1 MSIAALRN
9 GTPKVIF
16 QGMHPGIIQ
25 SVLDYDFILGRN
37 TPSIIAV
44 VARGRKKERFHW
56 GSYEIEIPLYDSLES
71 IGKALREQA
80 SAVVNVQSAR
90 NVRHSVL
97 EAIEL
102 LPNLK
107 LLSIFAENTPEIH
120 SLELI
125 KAAKK
130 NDVLVVGPSSVGV
143 LLPGYLKLGAI
154 GGTMYEQLIEARI
167 KEPGDVAIVTT
178 SGGMVNELIRVVTGR
193 GRGVSF
199 AIAMG
204 GDRYPILEP
213 SDALMLAQNDPQ
225 TNEIIYFG
233 ELGGTDEYKIAELIK
248 EGKITKKVIVYIAGV
263 VAELFTIPPQFG
275 HAKAL
280 AQNEDET
287 ASAKKEAL
295 RKVGVLVCDRFDD
308 VAGAIEPQSLDDI
321 EVIGDDLKLRRKSYF
336 MSHISGEIDGNVQL
350 LGKDLLTTVQ
360 TNTVSSLVLSLMLGT
375 QIESKKLSDFIDFVL
390 RLLVDHSPNVSG
402 AVNTMIAARAGKD
415 LVSSLVAG
423 LLTIGP
429 RFGGAVNDAARAWLD
444 GVESGMTPKAYVD
457 SLTKKTGI
465 VPGIGHKK
473 YRIDNPDPR
482 VAALEGFSSPASSTY
497 LDFARSIEAITT
509 SKKTNLIL
517 NVDGAI
523 AAILLDLLAEELDYT
538 PAQLRELV
546 DIEFFNAIFVISR
559 SIGFTGHYLDQKRND
574 EGLFRLDDSDLRYFP
589 DNEA

>member
-1 MSIAALRN
+1 MNISTLRTAN
-9 GTPKVIF
+9 PKVIV

-37 TPSIIAV
+37 MPSIIAV

-56 GSYEIEIPLYDSLES
+56 GSFEIEIPLFNSLDSIDKELL
-71 IGKALREQA
+71 KQA
-80 SAVVNVQSAR
+80 DAVINVQSAR
-90 NVRHSVL
+90 NVRDSVL
-97 EAIEL
+97 EAMRL

-107 LLSIFAENTPEIH
+107 VLSIFAENTPEIH
-120 SLELI
+120 SIELAQEAQRNNI
-125 KAAKK
+125 
-130 NDVLVVGPSSVGV
+130 LIVGPSSVGV

-167 KEPGDVAIVTT
+167 KEAGDVAVVTT
-178 SGGMVNELIRVVTGR
+178 SGGMVNELIRVVSGR

-204 GDRYPILEP
+204 GDRFPVLEP
-213 SDALMLAQNDPQ
+213 AEALMLAQNDPQ
-225 TNEIIYFG
+225 TKEIIFFG
-233 ELGGTDEYKIAELIK
+233 ELGGTDEYKIAELIQT
-248 EGKITKKVIVYIAGV
+248 GKLNKRLIVYIAGV
-263 VAELFTIPPQFG
+263 VAELFATPPQFG

-280 AQNEDET
+280 AQSEDESAT
-287 ASAKKEAL
+287 AKKQAL
-295 RKVGVLVCDRFDD
+295 RQAGALVCDRFDEI
-308 VAGAIEPQSLDDI
+308 AEAIESQSI
-321 EVIGDDLKLRRKSYF
+321 ETVDVVEDGIKARRKSYF

-360 TNTVSSLVLSLMLGT
+360 ANTISSLVISIMLGT
-375 QIESKKLSDFIDFVL
+375 QVNSKKLSDFIDFVL

-402 AVNTMIAARAGKD
+402 AVNTIVAARAGKD
-415 LVSSLVAG
+415 MVSSLVAG

-429 RFGGAVNDAARAWLD
+429 RFGGAVNDAASAWLG
-444 GVESGMTPKAYVD
+444 GVESGATPKGFVD
-457 SLTKKTGI
+457 NLTKQSGI

-473 YRIDNPDPR
+473 YRVDKPDPR
-482 VAALEGFSSPASSTY
+482 VEALEVFSPKNNSKY
-497 LDFARSIEAITT
+497 LDFARSVEAITT
-509 SKKTNLIL
+509 AKKTNLIL

-523 AAILLDLLAEELDYT
+523 AAILLDLLSQELKYT

-589 DNEA
+589 DND